1 MSTPTERNNMIATL
15 YTTIGDKNYIDTF
28 DSHEAAQQ
36 AFAATV
42 LRAETSTEIRGAVLD
57 LGGAN
62 VTHWS
67 RDDGE
72 ETGAWSRS
80 FAVQNG
86 RAKPTTPT
94 AKEILQHHVQRLVA
108 AGEPTFVEI
117 PANPERG
124 DSGAV

>member
-86 RAKPTTPT
+86 RANPPTPPLPYPLGTDPTTW
-94 AKEILQHHVQRLVA
+94 
-108 AGEPTFVEI
+108 
-117 PANPERG
+117 
-124 DSGAV
+124 S